1 MQVTVI
7 FHEIQLALKK
17 LNNTICRREGFEMV
31 DKSKFSCQCPVTLVT
46 FVAACLMR
54 ILLFLF
60 TLEQRGSIIPWALLD
75 FDRLTVT
82 EPEYIEKTLRN
93 SLSYENIQQFCTN
106 LQALFRSTASTECSG
121 GMLTLARPVFLLQ
134 CYRLSLFNATSTALP
149 KVLFWWSIPWIAGNW
164 LLAGSSREATRQCHT
179 WAGFSLT
186 WFARGWS
193 VKHFNRS
200 LTDE

>member
-1 MQVTVI
+1 MSSHFVYLCSCMSNAYFIISVYSWT
-7 FHEIQLALKK
+7 
-17 LNNTICRREGFEMV
+17 EG
-31 DKSKFSCQCPVTLVT
+31 QH
-46 FVAACLMR
+46 
-54 ILLFLF
+54 
-60 TLEQRGSIIPWALLD
+60 
-75 FDRLTVT
+75 
-82 EPEYIEKTLRN
+82 N
-93 SLSYENIQQFCTN
+93 SLSITGLWQTYSYWTRVHWENPKEQSFVWEH
-106 LQALFRSTASTECSG
+106 STVLHKFTGIVSTYSQHPVQRG
-121 GMLTLARPVFLLQ
+121 LLTPARPVFLLQ
-134 CYRLSLFNATSTALP
+134 CYRLSLFKVTSTALP

>member
-1 MQVTVI
+1 MSSHFGYLCSCMSNAYFIISVYSWT
-7 FHEIQLALKK
+7 
-17 LNNTICRREGFEMV
+17 EG
-31 DKSKFSCQCPVTLVT
+31 QH
-46 FVAACLMR
+46 
-54 ILLFLF
+54 
-60 TLEQRGSIIPWALLD
+60 
-75 FDRLTVT
+75 
-82 EPEYIEKTLRN
+82 N
-93 SLSYENIQQFCTN
+93 SLSITGLWQTYSYWTRVHWENPKEQFSYENIQQFCTN
-106 LQALFRSTASTECSG
+106 LQALFRPTASTECSG

-134 CYRLSLFNATSTALP
+134 CYRLSLFNVTSTALP